1 MKNIL
6 NVLRFEYK
14 GFVSSKAFRIGT
26 IIFAVCIIVATSIPQ
41 IAGAIRTAS
50 GSEGGGI
57 FGNDNKAVIILSGDA
72 LTNDIYKSAFTAD
85 ALAGTGAAT
94 WVDLSADPPD
104 SEALAEDIRNG
115 EYLFAIRYAGGT
127 SFEFYSAGNRMA
139 SAEAVGP
146 ITAYIT
152 ELARKVEIAGLP
164 AAEQATVEHIS
175 SLSAE
180 PKIID
185 IGGNAQNNFLIGY
198 ILIMFMFYVIV
209 GYSNYVAT
217 SVVTEKTSKA
227 MELLITAAKPLHL
240 MVGKVIGVGLAAL
253 TQVGVIIGS
262 AAFGVAI
269 NFSYWRSSDNSMF
282 EILQGGNVGV
292 SIAIILVV
300 YFLLGFFL
308 YSFLTASLASTVSR
322 PEEASTV
329 IAFPLALI
337 GVSLLL
343 GFLTLSGAFNKTF
356 IAAVSYIPFFTPTT
370 MISRYVIGD
379 AGTAQVLIG
388 AGVMAVSI
396 ILVAIL
402 ASKIFRVG
410 VMLYG
415 VKATPRQL
423 MKAIKNA

>member
-1 MKNIL
+1 M
-6 NVLRFEYK
+6 
-14 GFVSSKAFRIGT
+14 
-26 IIFAVCIIVATSIPQ
+26 
-41 IAGAIRTAS
+41 
-50 GSEGGGI
+50 
-57 FGNDNKAVIILSGDA
+57 
-72 LTNDIYKSAFTAD
+72 
-85 ALAGTGAAT
+85 
-94 WVDLSADPPD
+94 
-104 SEALAEDIRNG
+104 
-115 EYLFAIRYAGGT
+115 
-127 SFEFYSAGNRMA
+127 
-139 SAEAVGP
+139 
-146 ITAYIT
+146 
-152 ELARKVEIAGLP
+152 
-164 AAEQATVEHIS
+164 
-175 SLSAE
+175 
-180 PKIID
+180 
-185 IGGNAQNNFLIGY
+185 
-198 ILIMFMFYVIV
+198 
-209 GYSNYVAT
+209 
-217 SVVTEKTSKA
+217 TEKTSKA

-269 NFSYWRSSDNSMF
+269 NFSYWRSSDNTMF
-282 EILQGGNVGV
+282 EIIQGGNIGV
-292 SIAIILVV
+292 SIAIILVI

-388 AGVMAVSI
+388 AGVMAVAI